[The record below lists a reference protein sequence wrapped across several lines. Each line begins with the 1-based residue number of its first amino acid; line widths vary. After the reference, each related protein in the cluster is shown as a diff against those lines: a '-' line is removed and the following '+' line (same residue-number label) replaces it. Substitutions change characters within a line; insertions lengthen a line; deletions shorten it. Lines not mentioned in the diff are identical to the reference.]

1 MKYLRERERLFGAD
15 STIRVTTEN
24 IDDDGKPKERDEDG
38 KVKKQEVYVLTGG
51 FVEWQEK
58 YIYIKSE
65 GSEINQNTN

>member
-1 MKYLRERERLFGAD
+1 MKYLRERERLLGAD

-24 IDDDGKPKERDEDG
+24 IDDDGKPKEREEDG

-58 YIYIKSE
+58 YIYIKFE
-65 GSEINQNTN
+65 VQG